1 MPSPCLGISKSIIQA
16 AGKLLDAV
24 FQLRQN
30 DIRLIGVFLMKEVE
44 KVLVSRKMI
53 RMLVPVH
60 GQHVLN
66 VLSALLLCK

>member
-1 MPSPCLGISKSIIQA
+1 MIQA
-16 AGKLLDAV
+16 AGKLFDTV
-24 FQLRQN
+24 FQMRHK

-60 GQHVLN
+60 GQHVLH
-66 VLSALLLCK
+66 VLSTLLLYK